1 MTQNGLL
8 SHILTGIEHLID
20 LKVTVIRCDNGNEFK
35 NKVMNQFCEIKGI
48 NREFSIARTPQ
59 QNGVAERKNLTL
71 IEAARTMLVDS
82 NLPTTFYAEVNTAC
96 YVQNRVLVIKPHNK
110 TPYELFHGRTLS
122 LSFMRPFGFPVIILN
137 TIDHLSKFDEKAD
150 EGFFVGY
157 STNNKAFWV
166 FNSRTRIV
174 ENNLHVKFSKDTPN
188 IAGSGP
194 KWLFDIDALTK
205 SINYEPVVTGNQSNG
220 NAGTKVCDNTCK
232 ARVETL
238 PGKDYIL
245 LPLWTQV
252 LPFSSS
258 LMDSPEAGFKPSGRR
273 RRKMLKL

>member
-1 MTQNGLL
+1 
-8 SHILTGIEHLID
+8 

-96 YVQNRVLVIKPHNK
+96 YVQNR
-110 TPYELFHGRTLS
+110 
-122 LSFMRPFGFPVIILN
+122 
-137 TIDHLSKFDEKAD
+137 FDEKAD

-220 NAGTKVCDNTCK
+220 NAGTKVCDNTGK